1 MLLGTHTS
9 GKGTDQLMIAEV
21 MLPIVHTQLAGKD
34 LTDLYDEEKQGKFP
48 NQSSARC
55 SKEKKADEQN

>member
-34 LTDLYDEEKQGKFP
+34 LTDLYDEEKQGSFFIESFP
-48 NQSSARC
+48 KGS
-55 SKEKKADEQN
+55 

>member
-34 LTDLYDEEKQGKFP
+34 LTDLYDEEKQGGWFMKFER
-48 NQSSARC
+48 Q
-55 SKEKKADEQN
+55 EADEQN

>member
-34 LTDLYDEEKQGKFP
+34 LTDLYDEEKQGAFFNESFP
-48 NQSSARC
+48 KGS
-55 SKEKKADEQN
+55 